1 MPVVLTDSEYKSLLK
16 RASPANK
23 KKALS
28 KAVPIV
34 VDDPPSK
41 RLAKCPPGKKR
52 NPKTNRCKKISVSRK
67 RSPVN
72 VSGDSLELARDKVLN
87 RRKAIIDR
95 IATVESDQPKR
106 PLNVYQQFM
115 KDNIALLKIAHPN
128 DSAKFRFS
136 TAVQLWRDHKKAN
149 QNQKR
154 IENELAIDY
163 LV

>member
-1 MPVVLTDSEYKSLLK
+1 MPVVLTDSEYKSLLR
-16 RASPANK
+16 RASPNNK

-41 RLAKCPPGKKR
+41 RLKKCPPGKNR
-52 NPKTNRCKKISVSRK
+52 NPQTKRCKKNSVSRK
-67 RSPVN
+67 RSH
-72 VSGDSLELARDKVLN
+72 DSLELARDKVLN

-136 TAVQLWRDHKKAN
+136 TAVQMWRDHK
-149 QNQKR
+149 R
-154 IENELAIDY
+154 TENELAIDY
-163 LV
+163 FV